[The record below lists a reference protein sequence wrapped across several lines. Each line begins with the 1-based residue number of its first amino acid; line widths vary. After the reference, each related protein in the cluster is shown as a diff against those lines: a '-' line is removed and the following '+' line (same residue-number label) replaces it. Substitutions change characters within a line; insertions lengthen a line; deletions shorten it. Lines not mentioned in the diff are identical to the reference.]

1 VIPEDFNAYKQLK
14 RPTAKGIF
22 GNLHVWFHASQ
33 GRPIEKDYLELCN
46 LLNVQSY
53 PHLSKIKETMGRS
66 LDELIGV
73 RYLSQWDIQPM
84 TTKLG
89 FKLVLSPGDELMRIL
104 AITHKKQIALNTSAD
119 TELSAVRQEALSAL
133 IAHGIAPAK
142 GMDLVS
148 RFDPET
154 VIDQTEYVA
163 SQTATDRRG
172 RIENPAGLLIYT
184 IENNLPLPAD
194 FVTSR
199 RKRAQQ
205 EHRLKAQKEKDR
217 ETAVWLEYQEWREQ
231 LVEAELK
238 ARYPSSV
245 LTNKINEVA
254 AQRRKTDQV
263 FARVT
268 PDQREKLALQLLRKE
283 LREELQLPSLEEWIQ
298 SKSQIELFSSIS
310 PVQGRSGTDA

>member
-104 AITHKKQIALNTSAD
+104 AITHKKQIAPNTSAE
-119 TELSAVRQEALSAL
+119 TELSAARQEALSAL
-133 IAHGIAPAK
+133 IAHGIAPTKA
-142 GMDLVS
+142 MDLVS
-148 RFDPET
+148 RCDPEM

>member
-1 VIPEDFNAYKQLK
+1 
-14 RPTAKGIF
+14 
-22 GNLHVWFHASQ
+22 
-33 GRPIEKDYLELCN
+33 
-46 LLNVQSY
+46 
-53 PHLSKIKETMGRS
+53 MGRS

-84 TTKLG
+84 TTKVG

-104 AITHKKQIALNTSAD
+104 AITHKKQIGPSTSAD
-119 TELSAVRQEALSAL
+119 TELSAARQEALSAL

-142 GMDLVS
+142 AMDLVS
-148 RFDPET
+148 RRDPET

-205 EHRLKAQKEKDR
+205 EQRLKAQKEKDR
-217 ETAVWLEYQEWREQ
+217 ETTVWLEYQEWREQ

-238 ARYPSSV
+238 ARYPNSA
-245 LTNKINEVA
+245 LEIKINEVA
-254 AQRRKTDQV
+254 AQRRRTDEV
-263 FARVT
+263 FARVA
-268 PDQREKLALQLLRKE
+268 PNQRENLALQLLRKE

-298 SKSQIELFSSIS
+298 SKSQIELFCPTS
-310 PVQGRSGTDA
+310 PVQSRSGTDN